1 MKVYKFIKENQVL
14 SAVLLIIVS
23 ILITMIPVRGYIGEV
38 VNYPDAI
45 LVEALL
51 LQGVL
56 LILSCFLL
64 KVLGN
69 NDFLGLKFQN
79 KVKDIYVIWP
89 LILFLIMSAS
99 GSITYIESVN
109 VDYKTIILYIISF
122 IVVGCFEE
130 FMLRGVALRVFI
142 DRYGE
147 NKNGIIKAVIIGNLV
162 FTLCCLNMYF
172 LGQLDI
178 LTTVFKMFN
187 MFCLGVLYSAIFLR
201 TKSIWV
207 TVIIHSLIELAG
219 SVQALTMTSKEAFD
233 NLIGSTSVTIEMAVP
248 VIIMSAALLFI
259 GLFFLKGI
267 EQNK

>member
-1 MKVYKFIKENQVL
+1 MKVYEFIKENKVL

-23 ILITMIPVRGYIGEV
+23 ILITMIPVRDLIGDV
-38 VNYPDAI
+38 VNYPNAI
-45 LVEALL
+45 LLEALL

-56 LILSCFLL
+56 LILSCLLL
-64 KVLGN
+64 KVFGN

-99 GSITYIESVN
+99 GSMAFLDSVN

-147 NKNGIIKAVIIGNLV
+147 SKKCIIKAVIISNLV

-178 LTTVFKMFN
+178 LSTVFKMFN

-219 SVQALTMTSKEAFD
+219 SVQALTMTSKESYD
-233 NLIGSTSVTIEMAVP
+233 NLIASSSVTMEMAVP
-248 VIIMSAALLFI
+248 VIIMSMALLFI
-259 GLFFLKGI
+259 GLFFLKGLK
-267 EQNK
+267 E